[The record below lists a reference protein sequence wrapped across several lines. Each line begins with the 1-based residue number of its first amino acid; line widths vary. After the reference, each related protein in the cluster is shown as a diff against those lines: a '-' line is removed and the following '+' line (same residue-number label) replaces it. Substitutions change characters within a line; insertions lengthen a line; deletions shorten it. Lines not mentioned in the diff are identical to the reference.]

1 MRVSVASENN
11 FPEARFGPSYLSAA
25 LERVLCCPVGEVE
38 CQTLQGDASNRTY
51 FRSTFQRRAKP
62 EVRGSVIVMQ
72 LQEAVPDSETDFT
85 RILKFL
91 QGLDLPVPDLYHYDV
106 KNGLLLLEDC
116 GTHTLEDYLHESPEE
131 RTHFYRRAV
140 ELLVQMQARAT
151 RALSPECPAYY
162 LRFDVEKLM
171 WEFDFMLEHYVGALR
186 GSPLEESVRREV
198 RATFLPLCEALAAEE
213 LCFTHRDY
221 HSRNLMVDG
230 GRLVLLDFQ
239 DARQGPCQY
248 DLVSLLKDSYMQLDD
263 ALRDE
268 LVDLYI
274 CLREKEEGWE
284 TDREEFYRIFD
295 WMSLQRNLKAVGTFA
310 YQSVKKNNER
320 YQGSIAP
327 TLEYVR
333 QTLDRRFG
341 SSPLR
346 EVLMRCVPGLDGGG
360 TGRS

>member
-1 MRVSVASENN
+1 
-11 FPEARFGPSYLSAA
+11 
-25 LERVLCCPVGEVE
+25 VGEVG

-51 FRSTFQRRAKP
+51 FRITFQKEAKP

-72 LQEAVPDSETDFT
+72 LQEAVPNPETDFT
-85 RILKFL
+85 RILRFL

-106 KNGLLLLEDC
+106 ENGLLLLEDC
-116 GTHTLEDYLHESPEE
+116 GTHTLEDYLRERPEE
-131 RTHFYRRAV
+131 RTQFYQRAV

-151 RALSPECPAYY
+151 RALGSECPAYHR
-162 LRFDVEKLM
+162 RFDVEKLM
-171 WEFDFMLEHYVGALR
+171 WEFDFMLEHYVGVLC

-198 RATFLPLCEALAAEE
+198 RAVFLPLCETLAAEE

-230 GRLVLLDFQ
+230 DRLVLLDFQ

-248 DLVSLLKDSYMQLDD
+248 DLVSLLRDSYMQLDD
-263 ALRDE
+263 DLRDD

-295 WMSLQRNLKAVGTFA
+295 WTSLQRNLKAVGTFA
-310 YQSVKKNNER
+310 YQSVKRNNER
-320 YQGSIAP
+320 YQDSIAP
-327 TLEYVR
+327 TLGYVR
-333 QTLDRRFG
+333 QILGRRFG

-360 TGRS
+360 IGRP